1 MGTTASR
8 SPIWVAHRPST
19 LAGCWALDL
28 HWDPVHNCRTAVGQL
43 VYEAKSYDGKPGNR
57 DSAQQLVDKMADA
70 ARTFRAIGEP
80 PRDR

>member
-1 MGTTASR
+1 
-8 SPIWVAHRPST
+8 
-19 LAGCWALDL
+19 
-28 HWDPVHNCRTAVGQL
+28 VHNCRTAVGQL